1 MGKKTVHLVGL
12 AAFLNQSQMICLK
25 FRPVF
30 FFRHERIL
38 QKQYYIKNISL
49 YIYIFFLINNFNKLT
64 EYYYLYYAI
73 VFL

>member
-30 FFRHERIL
+30 FFFSSWENSSTTIL
-38 QKQYYIKNISL
+38 HKEYFSI
-49 YIYIFFLINNFNKLT
+49 YIYIFFN
-64 EYYYLYYAI
+64 
-73 VFL
+73 